1 MGLKQIVIDAWGWA
15 NYKPVYSDPRGMP
28 NRRAFPEAAA
38 SWVPAGDERRL
49 AAYKLLAAY
58 VNNQAAELAQYTN
71 PDADDRREFGD
82 PSMFVE
88 TTLANLLGR
97 EQTITVP
104 GAEQAGTADETVDQA
119 MAERVQT
126 LLRAWAE
133 DELLETRILQTER
146 KAVTLGDGIYL
157 LAWDPGKKRVRL
169 KSFDPGFYFPVLGED
184 DDGADYPTRIHLAWD
199 LPEDPKKGLKP
210 RLRRITY
217 ELDWIRPATASG
229 VDRAGRAVRAPLMT
243 EATDTEP
250 SQPAI
255 GPGDIPG
262 ADGFIARQYPWAD
275 DLSYVTCY
283 LTDATWDLGD
293 LKAGH
298 DVDDLPM
305 AKARYATNAN
315 GEVLDRLDLMADF
328 IPLVHVPNTVPD
340 AQEHWGTSS
349 LAKNLQTFDEI
360 AGTDT
365 DSAKASATT
374 GSPILAVAGRVAS
387 NRRSELTVVPGMVV
401 ELGEGG
407 RMDSV
412 DTSPQLAELRNHRT
426 DLAERA
432 ATVARLPAVSLGTV
446 NPSEVPSGYAL
457 EISLGPLAS
466 LIGFMRLARAPKYDL
481 LLKFVQRLSL
491 AGQAPDWAGVTVQR
505 ARLAFGSFTPTDKAA
520 VLDQIVKA
528 FEAGVMSLETA
539 IRTLTEAGWDMDD
552 AETEIAQIQSRRFE
566 QARFLAD
573 ATGSTEAVGDYL
585 GIDIEPDPTPPVVQ
599 LPPAG
604 LPGAEDADDEDENPA
619 SETGGNDR

>member
-38 SWVPAGDERRL
+38 SWVPAGDERRI

-157 LAWDPGKKRVRL
+157 AAWDPGKKRVRL

-229 VDRAGRAVRAPLMT
+229 VDRDGRAVRAPLMT

-250 SQPAI
+250 AQPAI

-262 ADGFIARQYPWAD
+262 ADGFIARQYPWHD
-275 DLSYVTCY
+275 DLSYTTCY

-315 GEVLDRLDLMADF
+315 GEVLDRLDLMIDF
-328 IPLVHVPNTVPD
+328 IPVIHVPNTVPE

-374 GSPILAVAGRVAS
+374 GSPILAVSGRAAS
-387 NRRSELTVVPGMVV
+387 NRRSELTVTPGMVV

-491 AGQAPDWAGVTVQR
+491 AGQAPDWEGVTVQR

-520 VLDQIVKA
+520 VLDQVVKA

-585 GIDIEPDPTPPVVQ
+585 GLDIEPDPAPPVVQ
-599 LPPAG
+599 LPATDET
-604 LPGAEDADDEDENPA
+604 LPE
-619 SETGGNDR
+619 SEEPEQPEEGSPGR

>member
-15 NYKPVYSDPRGMP
+15 NYKPVYSDSLGMP
-28 NRRAFPEAAA
+28 NRRAFPEAVA
-38 SWVPAGDERRL
+38 SWVPADDERRL

-58 VNNQAAELAQYTN
+58 ANNQAAELAQYTN

-104 GAEQAGTADETVDQA
+104 GAEQTGATDATVDQA

-133 DELLETRILQTER
+133 DELLETRVLQTER
-146 KAVTLGDGIYL
+146 KAVTLGDGVYL
-157 LAWDPGKKRVRL
+157 LAWDPAKKRVRV
-169 KSFDPGFYFPVLGED
+169 KSYDPGFYYPVLGE

-199 LPEDPKKGLKP
+199 LPADPKKGLKP

-229 VDRAGRAVRAPLMT
+229 VDRDGRAVRAPLMT
-243 EATDTEP
+243 EPTDTEP
-250 SQPAI
+250 ALPAL

-262 ADGFIARQYPWAD
+262 ENGFIARQYPWND

-305 AKARYATNAN
+305 AKARYATGPT
-315 GEVLDRLDLMADF
+315 GEVLDHLDLLIDF
-328 IPLVHVPNTVPD
+328 IPVVHIPNTVPD

-349 LAKNLQTFDEI
+349 LAKILQVFDEL

-374 GSPILAVAGRVAS
+374 GSPILALAGGHPTGQREEMA
-387 NRRSELTVVPGMVV
+387 VVPGTVFRT
-401 ELGEGG
+401 GEGG
-407 RMDSV
+407 RLDVV
-412 DTSPQLAELRNHRT
+412 DTSPQLAELRNHRA
-426 DLAERA
+426 DLSERA

-481 LLKFVQRLSL
+481 LLRFVQRLSL
-491 AGQAPDWAGVTVQR
+491 AGQHPDWAGVTVQR

-520 VLDQIVKA
+520 VLEQVIKA
-528 FEAGVMSLETA
+528 FEGGVMSLETA
-539 IRTLTEAGWDMDD
+539 IRILAEAGWDMDD
-552 AETEIAQIQSRRFE
+552 AETEIAQIQARRFE

-585 GIDIEPDPTPPVVQ
+585 GIDIDPDPVPPVVQ
-599 LPPAG
+599 LQQPT
-604 LPGAEDADDEDENPA
+604 EEADV
-619 SETGGNDR
+619 TGGQQVDVESDF